1 MPFCIQSFDIIIGI
15 PDSDIVISGLD
26 IEFKVKKS
34 INSDADSV
42 EIIIWNLDEDTYKKL
57 IQKDQP
63 IYLYTKT
70 GNAEVKLLFIGF
82 LDKTHIKRRRMVV
95 TKTNNEA
102 APPDIVT
109 VLNLIE
115 SRLAYDNTYINE
127 NYREPVSAE
136 QIINDCISAMG
147 LGSVIIDSQIPEKIY
162 STFKAIGKPHC
173 ILKEICDS
181 VGLDVVIQNGII
193 HIGSLKNDNSED
205 DIPIFSLANSLEP
218 QYQSNNEVLLIT
230 QLRCDIYPNQLIKC
244 DYEELRGVYKVVEVN
259 SEGNNFDMASTT
271 YITIGLE

>member
-1 MPFCIQSFDIIIGI
+1 MAYSVQSFDIIIGV
-15 PDSDIVISGLD
+15 PDSDIVISDLD
-26 IEFKVKKS
+26 MEFKVRKS
-34 INSDADSV
+34 INSDADSA

-57 IQKDQP
+57 IQKAHP

-70 GNAEVKLLFIGF
+70 GNSEPVLMFVGF
-82 LDKTHIKRRRMVV
+82 LDKNHVIRRRIVV

-115 SRLAYDNTYINE
+115 SRIAYDNTYINE

-162 STFKAIGKPHC
+162 STFKAVGKPHC
-173 ILKEICDS
+173 ILTEICES
-181 VGLDVVIQNGII
+181 IGLDVVIQNGII
-193 HIGSLKNDNSED
+193 NIGSPRNDNSEN
-205 DIPIFSLANSLEP
+205 DIPVFSLENSLEP
-218 QYQSNNEVLLIT
+218 QYQSDNEVLLIM

-244 DYEELRGVYKVVEVN
+244 NYEGLNGVYKVIEVN
-259 SEGNNFDMASTT
+259 SEGFNFEASTT
-271 YITIGLE
+271 YITIGLK